1 MQKLKNLDADSIF
14 RHALAHIADVQHK
27 GDRAMRVWSQQV
39 LIAIVSLLGVGST
52 LALAGAQGSSSA
64 MRVAQTGT
72 ALVVTAGSQNPT
84 GLVEVSG
91 SAQDLSALQV
101 VLTATGQA
109 VSVDNVAIGFGR
121 IDRDATLGD
130 EGVLDNL
137 HVRLIDD
144 LNANAILDAGE
155 AILGTQ
161 TLEELK
167 DEDPATV
174 LITLSPPLTIAS
186 GSSITLLAIIDVN
199 LSDSQSAQA
208 TPPPH
213 QKRPLQHSAWTLFLL
228 PIFGLLLQYAWP
240 TQFTQRYLPL
250 LLLILCLG
258 VMLPGCSGNDGQI
271 DFVVNLPANGLTN
284 QGTRLGPETAISG
297 ITVRLTQ

>member
-1 MQKLKNLDADSIF
+1 MLKLKNLDADSIF

-27 GDRAMRVWSQQV
+27 GDRVMRAWSQQV
-39 LIAIVSLLGVGST
+39 LIAIVGILGVGST
-52 LALAGAQGSSSA
+52 LALAGAQGASSA
-64 MRVAQTGT
+64 MRVAQAGA
-72 ALVVTAGSQNPT
+72 ALVVTAGSQNST

-130 EGVLDNL
+130 EGVFDNL

-161 TLEELK
+161 TLEELEE
-167 DEDPATV
+167 EDPATV

-186 GSSITLLAIIDVN
+186 GSSITLLAIIDIN
-199 LSDSQSAQA
+199 HSDSQSTQA
-208 TPPPH
+208 TPYPH
-213 QKRPLQHSAWTLFLL
+213 RERSLRHSAWAVFLL
-228 PIFGLLLQYAWP
+228 PILGLLLQYAWP
-240 TQFTQRYLPL
+240 TQLTQRYLPL
-250 LLLILCLG
+250 LLLILYLG
-258 VMLPGCSGNDGQI
+258 VGLPGCSGDDGEI
-271 DFVVNLPANGLTN
+271 DFVVNLPSNGLTN
-284 QGTRLGPETAISG
+284 QGTRLGPEIAISG

>member
-1 MQKLKNLDADSIF
+1 MLKLKNLDADSIF

-27 GDRAMRVWSQQV
+27 GDRVMRAWSQQV
-39 LIAIVSLLGVGST
+39 LIAIVGILGVGST
-52 LALAGAQGSSSA
+52 LALAGAQ
-64 MRVAQTGT
+64 TGA
-72 ALVVTAGSQNPT
+72 ALVVTAGSQNST

-130 EGVLDNL
+130 EGVFDNL

-161 TLEELK
+161 TLEELE
-167 DEDPATV
+167 DEDPDTV

-186 GSSITLLAIIDVN
+186 GSSITLLAIIDIN
-199 LSDSQSAQA
+199 HSDSQSAQA
-208 TPPPH
+208 TPYLH
-213 QKRPLQHSAWTLFLL
+213 RERSLRHSAWALFLL

-240 TQFTQRYLPL
+240 TQVTQRYLPF

-258 VMLPGCSGNDGQI
+258 VLLPSCSGDDGEI
-271 DFVVNLPANGLTN
+271 DFVVNLPSNGLTN

-297 ITVRLTQ
+297 ITVRLTN

>member
-1 MQKLKNLDADSIF
+1 
-14 RHALAHIADVQHK
+14 
-27 GDRAMRVWSQQV
+27 MRVWSQQV
-39 LIAIVSLLGVGST
+39 LIAIVGLLGVGST

-64 MRVAQTGT
+64 MRVAQTET

-130 EGVLDNL
+130 EDVLDNV

-167 DEDPATV
+167 DEDPDTV
-174 LITLSPPLTIAS
+174 LIPLSPPLTIAS
-186 GSSITLLAIIDVN
+186 GSSITLLAIIDIN
-199 LSDSQSAQA
+199 RSDSQSAQA
-208 TPPPH
+208 TPYLPR
-213 QKRPLQHSAWTLFLL
+213 KRSLRHSAWAVFLL

-250 LLLILCLG
+250 LLLILYLG
-258 VMLPGCSGNDGQI
+258 VMLVGCSGDGGQI
-271 DFVVNLPANGLTN
+271 DFVVNLPSNGLTN
-284 QGTRLGPETAISG
+284 QGIRLGPETTVSG

>member
-1 MQKLKNLDADSIF
+1 M
-14 RHALAHIADVQHK
+14 
-27 GDRAMRVWSQQV
+27 RAWSQQV
-39 LIAIVSLLGVGST
+39 LITIVGILGVGST

-72 ALVVTAGSQNPT
+72 ALVVTAGSQNST

-109 VSVDNVAIGFGR
+109 VSVDNVAIGLGR

-130 EGVLDNL
+130 EGVFDNL

-161 TLEELK
+161 TLEELQ
-167 DEDPATV
+167 DENPETV

-186 GSSITLLAIIDVN
+186 GSFVTLLAIIDIN
-199 LSDSQSAQA
+199 HSDSQSAQA
-208 TPPPH
+208 PYLH
-213 QKRPLQHSAWTLFLL
+213 RERSLRHSAWALFLL

-258 VMLPGCSGNDGQI
+258 VMLPSCSGDDGEI

-284 QGTRLGPETAISG
+284 QGTRLGPEAAVSG
-297 ITVRLTQ
+297 ITVRLTN

>member
-1 MQKLKNLDADSIF
+1 MCA
-14 RHALAHIADVQHK
+14 
-27 GDRAMRVWSQQV
+27 WSQQV
-39 LIAIVSLLGVGST
+39 LIAIMGLLGVGST
-52 LALAGAQGSSSA
+52 LALAGVQGSSSA

-72 ALVVTAGSQNPT
+72 ALVVTAGSQNST

-91 SAQDLSALQV
+91 SARDLSALQV

-130 EGVLDNL
+130 EGVFDNL
-137 HVRLIDD
+137 HVRLVDD

-161 TLEELK
+161 TLEGLEEEAP
-167 DEDPATV
+167 DTV

-186 GSSITLLAIIDVN
+186 GSSITLLAIIDIN
-199 LSDSQSAQA
+199 HSDSQSAQA
-208 TPPPH
+208 TPPSH
-213 QKRPLQHSAWTLFLL
+213 RKRSLRHSAWAVFLL
-228 PIFGLLLQYAWP
+228 PIFGLLLPYAWP

-258 VMLPGCSGNDGQI
+258 VLLPGCSGDDGEI
-271 DFVVNLPANGLTN
+271 NFVVNLPASGLTH
-284 QGTRLGPETAISG
+284 QGIRLGPETAISG
-297 ITVRLTQ
+297 ITVRLTK